1 MTKREFARFWAY
13 HYLIWDIRC
22 LQPKTVKKP
31 VKYSDIAPLEKWLAL
46 EQKIN
51 ERSGLNASVF
61 DVAGVRITDFKRW
74 ANKLCPVI
82 KADEKGQNYICA
94 VAHQNIAARAK
105 RTRKPLIA
113 ECDAGLM
120 KLVVPIFLN
129 GEFLGVAGGCGY
141 VLGNGE
147 VDMFMVNK
155 TIGIAKEKLRNL
167 SDDIPVMTPEQAES
181 LAGFIE
187 YEVDQILK
195 GYKNKL

>member
-1 MTKREFARFWAY
+1 MKLT
-13 HYLIWDIRC
+13 D
-22 LQPKTVKKP
+22 V
-31 VKYSDIAPLEKWLAL
+31 APLNIWVEL

-61 DVAGVRITDFKRW
+61 NVDGVRITDFKKW

-94 VAHQNIAARAK
+94 VAHQNIAAQAQRS
-105 RTRKPLIA
+105 RKAVIA

-120 KLVVPIFLN
+120 KLVVPIFVN

-141 VLGNGE
+141 VLGDGE
-147 VDMFMVNK
+147 VDTFMVNK
-155 TIGIAKEKLRNL
+155 TIGIAEEKLMDL

-181 LAGFIE
+181 HAKFIQVE
-187 YEVDQILK
+187 LDQILK
-195 GYKNKL
+195 KRES